1 MNKLVLFMA
10 AASVLAMTGC
20 ATTNV
25 SDEKLLDKAESATGV
40 VKSNLSVVPNSKE
53 ASGTDLNF
61 KVQDKSQNI
70 YKCYYMKFLWNESD
84 AICTK
89 LNADGSAG
97 NANTANCND
106 LLKAAGKC

>member
-1 MNKLVLFMA
+1 MNKFISFMA
-10 AASVLAMTGC
+10 ATSVFVMTGC

-40 VKSNLSVVPNSKE
+40 VKNNLSVVPGSKE

-61 KVQDKSQNI
+61 KVQDKSQNV

-89 LNADGSAG
+89 LNADGSVS
-97 NANTANCND
+97 NANAANCND